1 MLQER
6 ASMPNEIDVASL
18 TTCLVTP
25 GGQRVRLNFEDSRGR
40 PATLSLPS
48 NCVQQLVMTLP
59 HLLST
64 ALKAQ
69 HGDRSA
75 RAVFP
80 LDEWRLETVSG
91 SNDLIL
97 TLKTPDGFEV
107 AFTLSPATLA
117 QITSAVEEHQLEA
130 AELPDCLAS

>member
-1 MLQER
+1 
-6 ASMPNEIDVASL
+6 MPNEIDVASL

-25 GGQRVRLNFEDSRGR
+25 GGQRIRLNFEDSRGR

-48 NCVQQLVMTLP
+48 PCVQQLVMTLP

-69 HGDRSA
+69 HGDQSA
-75 RAVFP
+75 RLVFP
-80 LDEWRLETVSG
+80 LDEWRLETAAG
-91 SNDLIL
+91 SKDLIL

-107 AFTLSPATLA
+107 AFSLNAATLA
-117 QITSAVEEHQLEA
+117 QITSAIEENQVA
-130 AELPDCLAS
+130 TAQWPDCLAS

>member
-1 MLQER
+1 
-6 ASMPNEIDVASL
+6 MPHEIDVASL

-25 GGQRVRLNFEDSRGR
+25 GGQRIRLNFEDARGR
-40 PATLSLPS
+40 PATLALPS
-48 NCVQQLVMTLP
+48 SCVQQLVMTLP

-80 LDEWRLETVSG
+80 LEEWRLETAAETQE
-91 SNDLIL
+91 LIL

-107 AFTLSPATLA
+107 AFSMSPATLA
-117 QITSAVEEHQLEA
+117 QLTTAVEANAGVAPEKWSKR
-130 AELPDCLAS
+130 LAS